1 MKFESLKEEQAFDHS
16 VSEWIRFHRFPGTAA
31 LALIMQRAYSNLKA
45 AGLPPSPSALE
56 LAYRQLHAEGAVG
69 IYTEPLAIPP
79 ADPEKTLTKEQYEAT
94 PASENAKKYLNNFGG
109 WYRAAVDELV
119 RLKQI

>member
-1 MKFESLKEEQAFDHS
+1 MQFETLAAEKSFDHA
-16 VSEWIRFHRFPGTAA
+16 VSEWIRVHRFPGTQA
-31 LALIMQRAYSNLKA
+31 LALIMQRAFDNLKA

-56 LAYRQLHAEGAVG
+56 RAYRELHAEGAVG

-79 ADPEKTLTKEQYEAT
+79 ADPEKTLTKEQYDAT